1 VRRRDF
7 ITVIAGSAI
16 TWPLAAR
23 AQKPAMPVIGYLS
36 TGSTESDAFRLNAL
50 RRGLNETGIEDQ
62 NVAIE
67 YRGAQGQY
75 DRLPGL
81 AAELVRRQ
89 VSVICAP
96 FTPAAFAAKAAT
108 TTIPVIFSTGLDPV
122 TSGLV
127 VSLNRPG
134 SNITGIT
141 LLNVEVMAKRLELLR
156 ELAPTAA
163 VIALL
168 VNPTSDLTEPET
180 QDARDAART
189 LGLKLR
195 VLNATKESE
204 IDISFATLVR
214 EQQTSTLVISSD
226 SFFTNRRDR
235 LVALAARHEVPVIY
249 AYREFASAGGLMSYG
264 TNVTDSHRQL
274 GVYSGRILK
283 GERPADMPVQQ
294 VTKLELVVNLKTA
307 KALGLKIPTSILV
320 RADEVIE

>member
-1 VRRRDF
+1 MRRRDF
-7 ITVIAGSAI
+7 IKVIAGSAI